1 MSKASPGRTNA
12 RPTLIFIVIMAVA
25 VLLRVVWLA
34 RLASSEVGG
43 ELSID
48 AAFYRTLASD
58 IIGGQG
64 IPAGA
69 LTFNPLYPFF
79 LVVVFKLFGDGLMA
93 TRVLQAVIGLGAVV
107 LVYVAGRL
115 LVEKPQRGRLS
126 QTTVSLVAT
135 AMAVLYTQ
143 FMLYEGMLLG
153 TSLEVFI
160 LIASFTLCLALD
172 EDLRGHRTLR
182 LGRWRVPVWLSAGVI
197 GALCGAGSLG
207 RPNLFLLLAAAIPVW
222 IIGRNLKQRRWLAP
236 AFGFAAGVALF
247 LLPPTL
253 HNLKHAG
260 EFVPVTAHG
269 GINFYIGNRIGTEG
283 VYQPPDEMRGE
294 RAGLLEDAL
303 ALAEK
308 ETGHEMTDAEASDFY
323 MQKAMDGIRQD
334 PGGWMALLARKFVLF
349 WNKIEV
355 HDLPEVMYFQDATRL
370 FKFPF
375 LQFALIA
382 PLGLAGLIVFMRGGR
397 NRAIVALYL
406 GVAIFSIVLFYLNAR
421 YRLPVVPVV
430 ILLAA
435 YFIAWVWQEL
445 AQKRNKS
452 AWVMIGVAVATFFL
466 VSNRT
471 IVTANMGS
479 VYTYLG
485 TYYMNAGDEEKAAEA
500 FAKAYRMDPNRDTSL
515 INYGRTLLLQEKFEE
530 AARVLA
536 QAYAQNPRYPRLA
549 GYLAVALQRSG
560 RNEEARKLALEI
572 VASGDAEDKATAYK
586 ILATAAF
593 FDKDLDAATRWVRAG
608 LEAAPDDPDL
618 IEMMKVIE
626 SMPAPSE

>member
-12 RPTLIFIVIMAVA
+12 RPTLVFVVIMVVA

-34 RLASSEVGG
+34 RIAASEVGG

-79 LVVVFKLFGDGLMA
+79 LVVVFKLFGDSLMA

-115 LVEKPQRGRLS
+115 LVETPRRGRLS
-126 QTTVSLVAT
+126 QTTVSLIAT

-143 FMLYEGMLLG
+143 LMLYEGMLLG

-172 EDLRGHRTLR
+172 EDLHGHRTLR
-182 LGRWRVPVWLSAGVI
+182 IGRWRVPAWFSAGVI

-207 RPNLFLLLAAAIPVW
+207 RPNLFLLLVAAIPVW

-236 AFGFAAGVALF
+236 AIGFAAGVALF

-253 HNLKHAG
+253 HNFKHAG

-308 ETGHEMTDAEASDFY
+308 ETGREMTDAEASDFY
-323 MQKAMDGIRQD
+323 MQKALDGIKQD

-355 HDLPEVMYFQDATRL
+355 HDLPEVMYFQDSMRL

-382 PLGLAGLIVFMRGGR
+382 PLGLAGLIVFMRGGK

-406 GVAIFSIVLFYLNAR
+406 GVALFSIVLFYLNAR
-421 YRLPVVPVV
+421 YRLPIVPVV

-435 YFIAWVWQEL
+435 YFMAWVWQEL

-452 AWVMIGVAVATFFL
+452 AWVMIGVVVATFFL

-471 IVTANMGS
+471 IVKANMGS

-500 FAKAYRMDPNRDTSL
+500 FAKAYRVDPNRDTSL

-572 VASGDAEDKATAYK
+572 VASGDAEDKVTAYK

-593 FDKDLDAATRWVRAG
+593 FDKDREAANRWVRAG
-608 LEAAPDDPDL
+608 LEIAPDDSDL
-618 IEMMKVIE
+618 IEMLKVIE
-626 SMPAPSE
+626 SMPAP